1 MRVLCEWM
9 RGETNYIA
17 RPFGPV
23 QKLLPACLPA
33 YLRKARR
40 RIRTWGLSQLSQL
53 SQRTSGNRKWA
64 IIKRKKISSP
74 IIIMRNEDT
83 TTHLQAAPPKLK
95 HMDR

>member
-33 YLRKARR
+33 C
-40 RIRTWGLSQLSQL
+40 LSSESATYVYVGTQPAQPASQPAHK
-53 SQRTSGNRKWA
+53 RDRKWA
-64 IIKRKKISSP
+64 IIKRKK
-74 IIIMRNEDT
+74 
-83 TTHLQAAPPKLK
+83 
-95 HMDR
+95 

>member
-23 QKLLPACLPA
+23 QKLLPACLPIFGK
-33 YLRKARR
+33 RDV

-53 SQRTSGNRKWA
+53 SQPASA
-64 IIKRKKISSP
+64 
-74 IIIMRNEDT
+74 
-83 TTHLQAAPPKLK
+83 QAGQKVGYN
-95 HMDR
+95 